1 MSLLMIECKVCKAK
15 KEYIEFPKTYSK
27 KATTLNGS
35 YRKVCKPC
43 MVQKKREYMK
53 KYYIDKLKKPTK
65 PKKNKYEIK
74 DNNKNMIDNIIITIK
89 S

>member
-1 MSLLMIECKVCKAK
+1 MSLLMIECKDCKTT
-15 KEYIEFPKTYSK
+15 KEYTEYPKTYSK

-53 KYYIDKLKKPTK
+53 KYYIDKLKKSTK

-74 DNNKNMIDNIIITIK
+74 DTNNNMIDNLTITF
-89 S
+89 